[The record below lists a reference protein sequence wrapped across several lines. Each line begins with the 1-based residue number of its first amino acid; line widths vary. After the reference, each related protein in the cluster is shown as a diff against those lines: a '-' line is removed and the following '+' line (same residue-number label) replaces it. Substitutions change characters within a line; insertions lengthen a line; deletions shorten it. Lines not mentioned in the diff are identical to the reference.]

1 MDPDCQNLKDIFKDM
16 VSLKYKV
23 GDKTKRTPTVNLTKD
38 GKFVTLS
45 SQSVIYPV
53 EGDATQGEKR
63 KTDKRTHI
71 SVYPDIFSMLRR
83 E

>member
-1 MDPDCQNLKDIFKDM
+1 LDPDCQNVKDVFKEM
-16 VSLKYKV
+16 VSLSY
-23 GDKTKRTPTVNLTKD
+23 TKDGKKIYTPTINMYR

-71 SVYPDIFSMLRR
+71 SVYPDIFSMMRR